1 MLKPLFHPH
10 GSIDIKLD
18 NNLISM
24 EIAGPCNTEFFE
36 LMAKKLASFRPKLN
50 IDNYT
55 GLVILR
61 DEALATPEAMLYFTN
76 YLKTLQV
83 RAVAINLQ
91 YVLTPSATQDLCTK
105 SYIEAGVKH
114 RFFFNNMS
122 ANSWL
127 RLCMSVPR

>member
-1 MLKPLFHPH
+1 
-10 GSIDIKLD
+10 
-18 NNLISM
+18 
-24 EIAGPCNTEFFE
+24 
-36 LMAKKLASFRPKLN
+36 
-50 IDNYT
+50 
-55 GLVILR
+55 LR
-61 DEALATPEAMLYFTN
+61 DEALATPEAMAYFTN

-91 YVLTPSATQDLCTK
+91 YVLTPSVTQDLCTK

-114 RFFFNNMS
+114 RFFFDNMS